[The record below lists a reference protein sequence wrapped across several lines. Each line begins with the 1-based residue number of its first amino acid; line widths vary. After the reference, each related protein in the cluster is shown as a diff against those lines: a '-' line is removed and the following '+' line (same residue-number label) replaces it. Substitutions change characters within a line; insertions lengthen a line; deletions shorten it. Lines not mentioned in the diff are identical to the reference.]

1 MKSVGYPTATL
12 TRLEWRRDTKLAN
25 AFQESL
31 KTEIGR
37 VARQQLKDELESL
50 RQSSK
55 KQRSDIAALRR
66 DVAALTS
73 ELKKLKKTSVV
84 GQKNEPQEVVPVGVL
99 RPVSAEELVRH
110 RETLQLTQLEVSQ
123 LIGVSSQSIY
133 KWEGGNVAPRARHLP
148 QIHEF
153 LKLGKRAAKH
163 RLEELA
169 SSGG

>member
-1 MKSVGYPTATL
+1 MGYPTATL
-12 TRLEWRRDTKLAN
+12 TRHRWRRDTKLAN

-73 ELKKLKKTSVV
+73 ELKILKKSSEV
-84 GQKNEPQEVVPVGVL
+84 GKRNDPQEAAAAVVL

-110 RETLQLTQLEVSQ
+110 REALELTQLEASL

-133 KWEGGNVAPRARHLP
+133 KWEGGNVAPRARQLP
-148 QIHEF
+148 QIHQF
-153 LKLGKRAAKH
+153 LKLGKRAAK
-163 RLEELA
+163 RQLEEMA

>member
-1 MKSVGYPTATL
+1 VGYPTATL
-12 TRLEWRRDTKLAN
+12 TRRRWRRDTKLAN

-73 ELKKLKKTSVV
+73 ELKKLKKSSEA
-84 GQKNEPQEVVPVGVL
+84 GKKNDHPEAAPASVL

-110 RETLQLTQLEVSQ
+110 REALQLTQLEVSL
-123 LIGVSSQSIY
+123 LIGVSSQTIY

-148 QIHEF
+148 LIHQF

-163 RLEELA
+163 RLEEMA
-169 SSGG
+169 SAGG